1 MATSRYDS
9 LDPNS
14 SNRFTPTITRQQ
26 TSGGS
31 SSYANENTSVR
42 EQMLADLTKD
52 IRSTTDTTS
61 TTNTNTLIREFEK
74 QLLNIDTM
82 SSAGRNAMNQLLAQL
97 LAGGTEQQRQIQAER
112 LETLNRIRANQEQ
125 YSRRK
130 ALSDARGLMSGM
142 MRQGMEAGM
151 PSILLAQSGAGTS
164 GNALS
169 ALLTQ
174 DLAART
180 AEGAATAGV
189 NAVGAYG
196 QILASLMGTEVDAG
210 ANLEDLVTQSLLQA
224 LQIDRGSMQRGEIIT
239 ESERREKGQSKTNSR
254 STTNTKETGTESR
267 VTNSRGSSSAKQ
279 GGNNWSNSTTIQ
291 NRLPGGSMV
300 TPTGSIVNY
309 NSLLD

>member
-9 LDPNS
+9 LDPS
-14 SNRFTPTITRQQ
+14 SSREFVPTITRQQ

-42 EQMLADLTKD
+42 EQMLSDLVKN
-52 IRSTTDTTS
+52 INSTTNTTS

-74 QLLNIDTM
+74 QLFNIDTM
-82 SSAGRNAMNQLLAQL
+82 SSAGRDAMNQLLAQL
-97 LAGGTEQQRQIQAER
+97 LAGGTEEQRRIQAER
-112 LETLNRIRANQEQ
+112 LETLNRIRAQQEQ
-125 YSRRK
+125 YSRRN

-142 MRQGMEAGM
+142 MRRGMESGM

-210 ANLEDLVTQSLLQA
+210 ANLEDLVTQSLLEA
-224 LQIDRGSMQRGEIIT
+224 LQIDRGSMQRGEVIT
-239 ESERREKGQSKTNSR
+239 ESERREKGQSTTNSR
-254 STTNTKETGTESR
+254 SNTNTKETGTESR
-267 VTNSRGSSSAKQ
+267 VTNTQGSSSAKQ

-291 NRLPGGSMV
+291 NRLP
-300 TPTGSIVNY
+300 TGSIVNY
-309 NSLLD
+309 NSLRD